1 MRSNHILFQP
11 PTPLSNNDSL
21 LIALFGAVII
31 HVVIGLGV
39 NFTAPEPDTVSRAVD
54 ITLVNMPS
62 PKVPEKAQALA
73 QENQIAE
80 GEQSRKPEPPV
91 EQQAAPNI
99 APVKPIKKSIPKHA
113 ESKAPKKLITQK
125 VAEKKIVTASKPDVA
140 QHTEERPHLSAE
152 MLQQQVAAMR
162 KEQSLLLAQVKD
174 MIAAIPPP
182 QPEKGRVANEAIE
195 QKRRQLLKL
204 LAAIELRIEQDNLRP
219 RKHYI
224 SPATR
229 EVAYAQ
235 YYDVMRRKIEERG
248 TRNFPERMGQKIYGE
263 LTMIITINADGR
275 VLNTEVVQAS
285 GNSELDRRAQAIAV
299 SAGPFGE
306 FTKEMRKQA
315 DQLAIISRFIF
326 SSDNALRTLGE
337 KTN

>member
-1 MRSNHILFQP
+1 
-11 PTPLSNNDSL
+11 
-21 LIALFGAVII
+21 
-31 HVVIGLGV
+31 
-39 NFTAPEPDTVSRAVD
+39 
-54 ITLVNMPS
+54 
-62 PKVPEKAQALA
+62 LA
-73 QENQIAE
+73 QTQLAGG
-80 GEQSRKPEPPV
+80 GELKSGR
-91 EQQAAPNI
+91 AASP
-99 APVKPIKKSIPKHA
+99 
-113 ESKAPKKLITQK
+113 L
-125 VAEKKIVTASKPDVA
+125 
-140 QHTEERPHLSAE
+140 LSANE
-152 MLQQQVAAMR
+152 TVQGETTQILQQQVAAMR
-162 KEQSLLLAQVKD
+162 KEQSLLLAQVKN
-174 MIAAIPPP
+174 MIAAIPAP
-182 QPEKGRVANEAIE
+182 QPEKGHVANEAIE

-204 LAAIELRIEQDNLRP
+204 LAEIELRIEQDNLRP

-263 LTMIITINADGR
+263 LTMIITINAEGR

-326 SSDNALRTLGE
+326 SRDNALRTLGE
-337 KTN
+337 GTN